1 MEPFMRTLRTLNPVM
16 VILCLVA
23 VGLSVTV
30 VAFAFRRV
38 GEGYQ
43 DELGFHNDH
52 ETGSDSR

>member
-1 MEPFMRTLRTLNPVM
+1 MRTLRTLNPVM
-16 VILCLVA
+16 AILCLVA
-23 VGLSVTV
+23 LGLSVTV